1 MVYQDRVS
9 LVITR
14 RCVFGRD
21 RRDILIALGMLG
33 MVVADDVDHPLVD
46 LYKGLCLSKD
56 DDLLYL
62 SVEHCKLLGV
72 SIERMSRF
80 N

>member
-9 LVITR
+9 LMITR

-21 RRDILIALGMLG
+21 RSDILTALGLLG
-33 MVVADDVDHPLVD
+33 VAVVDDVDHPLVD
-46 LYKGLCLSKD
+46 LYVSLCLSKD
-56 DDLLYL
+56 NDMLYL
-62 SVEHCKLLGV
+62 SVEHCNLLKL